1 MKGHLTGIIEKE
13 LYGYTKDDVPVFQ
26 YSLTNKNSLTVKI
39 INYGGIITNL
49 WVPDKSGTFH
59 DVVLGFNTLE
69 EYEKFNSNYFFG
81 AIIGRYANRISNGR
95 FSIDGNTYQ
104 LSINEEKYHNTLH
117 GGFKGFH
124 TRIFKA
130 YPLKTPDGPSL
141 ILNYLSP
148 DGEEGFPG
156 NLNVEVRYILTNKNE
171 FIVEFKAITDKP
183 TIVNLTQHSYFNLSG
198 SGNISNH
205 KLQIN
210 SDFITPVNEKL
221 IPTGEFKP
229 VKNTEY
235 DFKNPKIL
243 GKLLSQNYGYDI
255 NYVLNKTENELK
267 FAAKLESLDTGI
279 SMEIFTTKPGLQ
291 LYTGN
296 YLNGIVGKLGLKYDK
311 FSGICLEPQ
320 FFPDSPNIKNFPKV
334 VLYPNK
340 IYKHKIIYKF
350 K

>member
-1 MKGHLTGIIEKE
+1 
-13 LYGYTKDDVPVFQ
+13 
-26 YSLTNKNSLTVKI
+26 
-39 INYGGIITNL
+39 
-49 WVPDKSGTFH
+49 
-59 DVVLGFNTLE
+59 
-69 EYEKFNSNYFFG
+69 
-81 AIIGRYANRISNGR
+81 
-95 FSIDGNTYQ
+95 
-104 LSINEEKYHNTLH
+104 
-117 GGFKGFH
+117 
-124 TRIFKA
+124 
-130 YPLKTPDGPSL
+130 LKTPDGPSL